1 MSVSGRR
8 GTHPGGGSPGPGRE
22 PWTALDPHVS
32 FAGLDEEAI
41 LRLRRVAADAR
52 LLLGARLRVAR
63 DGAAVMLRITETE
76 AYGSGD
82 DPAAHSF
89 RGLSARNRSMFGP
102 ARHAYVYR
110 HLGLHHCFNV
120 TAGQGC
126 GILVRAG
133 EIVEGIE
140 VARARREA
148 AGVTRDDT
156 DLARGPARLCVALGI
171 TLADDGLPLDGSA
184 GLLLSPR
191 SGTEPRIAQGHR
203 IGVGRAKDFPLRFWL
218 QGDPTVS
225 R

>member
-1 MSVSGRR
+1 MSVSPR
-8 GTHPGGGSPGPGRE
+8 PGPPPGEGSSGPGRK
-22 PWTALDPHVS
+22 PRAALDPQAS
-32 FAGLDEEAI
+32 FAGLDEEAL
-41 LRLRRVAADAR
+41 LRLRRVAAEAR

-63 DGAAVMLRITETE
+63 DGAVVTLRITETE

-191 SGTEPRIAQGHR
+191 SGTEPRIVQGHR

-218 QGDPTVS
+218 EGDPTVS